1 MPAGRSVFLVCATL
15 VAVALQAAEPVRIS
29 GYSLARVAP
38 FEGRFY
44 EADRSRMWVFVER
57 SRITLWEGIF
67 KLGAVADLPPRED
80 YATETA
86 CAVSNEDELFLWI
99 TISYAKDVGGVYLV
113 SVSRTVQLPGPQ
125 GKDFRFIGSLKK
137 LAGSDLGI
145 DSVTAAPDG
154 HVWMNGRT
162 MSVAAADGSDFRS
175 LDNTGIPAGQPRQDP
190 RLHKRQPWWGPDQV
204 FPSPRGLRAWKLTQ
218 VLDGAIVADGESR
231 RMHHVAGGMRFY
243 RIIPI
248 GDGRFAWAI
257 DFRYGLHLL
266 SAGGEVITL
275 GKELLDGKQITGS
288 AVTGADQ
295 NELWLSVGSELIAVA
310 VENGRP
316 VIRHRYPPV
325 RGSLGSIATDDGK
338 TFWALSSDAG
348 LRVLIVGSDGKL
360 TATTMAP
367 AGDRRILT
375 TAGTNMCIT
384 VRGELSGVS
393 SELWS
398 PHGSVGKL
406 TAPMIYPLDQNY
418 RDPPFFMILPGG
430 VNGDV
435 AKFVAEPPI
444 THASL
449 ELGGQTLATDAHP
462 ATLRVGDKIE
472 NLRAQFTVRG
482 RKKPLPGQIRLHVR
496 TAELAHATPWI
507 EVEDVTAKNTI
518 QLNLPV
524 NHGVAYDI
532 SVEFS
537 SADQS
542 GAALVTW
549 PKIEFVAPL
558 IEQRWFRTLLVYFA
572 IVLAAALLFLMP
584 FGSIGFRSW
593 IPIVV
598 MLLPSATV
606 FADHLANQ
614 IHVPMLIALLV
625 GTIVIATASGLLSP
639 VVYRAFARLQPLRAL
654 TPLALR
660 WPSFRRRLFAP
671 YAQRLREQLEKD
683 SAEANLET
691 YVAIPA
697 RFTAKDDDKGRVE
710 AAPAVALAQALT
722 RRNSAGEATHVV
734 IEGPGGGGKSAL
746 FRATLIELLNA
757 FDAEARS
764 PLPILGKPAGE
775 SIEVIVEAALARYA
789 ITSELVAAELSGGRM
804 IVALDGVSESSLAP
818 EIIDAFV
825 RSEEGAVTPLFVTT
839 RPNDRYR
846 KPITAADH
854 WIRAEPQRLDDDT
867 LPLFEA
873 KYLNADSSQRALTKA
888 MKDLCRTEE
897 GGYLPILVRLALM
910 SKRDVEKV
918 ADLYEEVCHRLLR
931 IGGESQEVIDRA
943 SALCVATYWKTGDR
957 TLPFARAPEEQRTL
971 LKTLLDAGLLIAAD
985 SRFVSPSIPIEVRFF
1000 HDSMQTYLTARGLA
1014 NDDSQP
1020 AEAVLLEAAADPRF
1034 LRAEDALYE
1043 WATEIFR
1050 MFLQAVARD
1059 RARRVLNDALQRWS
1073 INYREDLKMIR
1084 IRNAMPRALR
1094 QQLPENAVGVTALL
1108 ETARALCDR
1117 ADDPIAALGRL
1128 FAGLAPYV
1136 RKAEMARQPA
1146 A

>member
-1 MPAGRSVFLVCATL
+1 ML
-15 VAVALQAAEPVRIS
+15 VAVASQAAEPVRIA
-29 GYSLARVAP
+29 GYSLVRVAP
-38 FEGRFY
+38 YEGRFR

-86 CAVSNEDELFLWI
+86 CAVSNENELFLWV
-99 TISYAKDVGGVYLV
+99 TISGAKDVGGVYLV
-113 SVSRTVQLPGPQ
+113 SVSRTVQLPRPG
-125 GKDFRFIGSLKK
+125 DAFRFIGSLKK

-190 RLHKRQPWWGPDQV
+190 RLHKAQPFWSPDQV

-257 DFRYGLHLL
+257 DFRYGMHLL

-275 GKELLDGKQITGS
+275 GKELLGGKQITGS

-295 NELWLSVGSELIAVA
+295 SELWLSVGSELIAVA
-310 VENGRP
+310 LENGRP
-316 VIRHRYPPV
+316 VIRHIYPPV

-338 TFWALSSDAG
+338 TFWAISSDAG
-348 LRVLIVGSDGKL
+348 LRVLTLGSDGKL
-360 TATTMAP
+360 TATTMAS
-367 AGDRRILT
+367 AGDRKILT
-375 TAGTNMCIT
+375 TAGTDMCMT
-384 VRGELSGVS
+384 VRGEVEVI

-406 TAPMIYPLDQNY
+406 TAALIHPLDEKY

-462 ATLRVGDKIE
+462 ATLRVGDKLE

-482 RKKPLPGQIRLHVR
+482 RKKPLPGQIRLHLR
-496 TAELAHATPWI
+496 TAGLAHATPWI
-507 EVEDVTAKNTI
+507 EVEDVAAKNTI

-524 NHGVAYDI
+524 KHGVAYDI

-537 SADQS
+537 AADQS

-558 IEQRWFRTLLVYFA
+558 IEQRWFRTLLVYLA
-572 IVLAAALLFLMP
+572 IVLAAALLFLIP
-584 FGSIGFRSW
+584 FGSIAFRSW

-598 MLLPSATV
+598 MLLPSAAL
-606 FADHLANQ
+606 FADQLAKQ

-625 GTIVIATASGLLSP
+625 ATIFVATASGLLSP
-639 VVYRAFARLQPLRAL
+639 TAYRAFARLQPLRAL

-660 WPSFRRRLFAP
+660 CPSFRRRLFAP
-671 YAQRLREQLEKD
+671 YAKRLREQLEKD

-697 RFTAKDDDKGRVE
+697 RFTADDDDKGRLE
-710 AAPAVALAQALT
+710 ATPAAALARALT
-722 RRNSAGEATHVV
+722 RRDSAGEATHVV

-746 FRATLIELLNA
+746 FRATLIELLDA
-757 FDAEARS
+757 FDAGARS
-764 PLPILGKPAGE
+764 PLPILGNPAGD
-775 SIEVIVEAALARYA
+775 SIALIVEVALARYA

-818 EIIDAFV
+818 DILDAFV

-867 LPLFEA
+867 LALFEA
-873 KYLNADSSQRALTKA
+873 KYLHADSSQRALTTA
-888 MKDLCRTEE
+888 MKDVCRTEE

-957 TLPFARAPEEQRTL
+957 TLPFARAAEEQRAL

-985 SRFVSPSIPIEVRFF
+985 SRFVSPSSPVEVRFF

-1020 AEAVLLEAAADPRF
+1020 AEEVLLEAAADPRF
-1034 LRAEDALYE
+1034 VRAEDAPNE

-1050 MFLQAVARD
+1050 MYLQAIARD
-1059 RARRVLNDALQRWS
+1059 RARRVLNDALRRWS

-1084 IRNAMPRALR
+1084 IRHAIPRTLHE
-1094 QQLPENAVGVTALL
+1094 QLPDNAVGVTDLL
-1108 ETARALCDR
+1108 EAGRALCDH

-1136 RKAEMARQPA
+1136 REIEMAPQPA